1 MKKTIHFKNVAC
13 KLIGTLVISSFALT
27 TFASDYSSHWAK
39 LPIEKWKEAGVIGGY
54 QDGTFKPNHP
64 VTRAELAKMVAQV
77 LGLTD
82 TKGAK
87 TYDDVK
93 TANWYAE
100 DVAKISA
107 LGLMNDSGS
116 KFRPNDHA
124 TREEAAYLIASAYQ
138 LTASSQEVDFKD
150 LNQVSPWAKDKVI
163 ALRQNK
169 LIGGKANN
177 RFDPKGK
184 LTRAEVAAMLDNSAP
199 NYIIAAGTYSAV
211 KPGNVVIRTKDTV
224 LKDVTVTGNL
234 YLTAGIGQGD
244 VTIENVIV
252 KGNTYI
258 AGGGLN
264 SITFKNSTLEKEA
277 IVSATHPVRIVSQGS
292 TFSLKTAAHAAAHLA
307 GSFDEVTLAAGS
319 KAELKGAAVKQMTIS
334 EGTGTKLT
342 SITLDERSEVIQAVA
357 KSAASITGKG
367 KIKALDIQS
376 QGVIIE
382 QKPEAVQIKE
392 GITATIA
399 GQKMDSTNSTKLP
412 AAGGGG
418 GGGGGG
424 EAPASLLQGV
434 NGKIQLGSSEVN
446 AQVVNGKIIFD
457 LRGVSDKERLSGL
470 TINADSNLN
479 INLSELST
487 SLTTNRDYSITGM
500 IANTSTSEI
509 KDKIGSGH
517 SDAEINLA
525 KAFIG
530 MQSDISVGKAKD
542 LAKMVGDYSYTGTI
556 SDGKG
561 NSETITIEIILN

>member
-13 KLIGTLVISSFALT
+13 KLIGTLVISSIALT

-107 LGLMNDSGS
+107 LGLMNDSGT

-150 LNQVSPWAKDKVI
+150 LNQVSPWAKEKVI

-169 LIGGKANN
+169 LIGGKENN

-199 NYIIAAGTYSAV
+199 NYIKAAGTYSAV

-277 IVSATHPVRIVSQGS
+277 IVIATHPVRIVSQGS
-292 TFSLKTAAHAAAHLA
+292 AFSLKAAAHAAAHLA
-307 GSFDEVTLAAGS
+307 GSFDEVTLAVGS
-319 KAELKGAAVKQMTIS
+319 KAELKGAAVKQMTIA
-334 EGTGTKLT
+334 EGTGSKLT
-342 SITLDERSEVIQAVA
+342 SITLDERSEVILAVA

-376 QGVIIE
+376 QGVTIE
-382 QKPEAVQIKE
+382 QKPEAVQVKE
-392 GITATIA
+392 GITATVA

-412 AAGGGG
+412 AAGGG

-434 NGKIQLGSSEVN
+434 NGKIQLGSSEIN
-446 AQVVNGKIIFD
+446 AQVVKGKIVFD
-457 LRGVSDKERLSGL
+457 LRGVSDKERLSAL

-479 INLSELST
+479 IKLNELDTTLST
-487 SLTTNRDYSITGM
+487 NTDYSVTDM
-500 IANTSTSEI
+500 ISNTSTSEI
-509 KDKIGSGH
+509 KDKIGSGY
-517 SDAEINLA
+517 SDEYINFA
-525 KAFIG
+525 KALIG
-530 MQSDISVGKAKD
+530 TQSDISVGKAKD